1 MSRPTYI
8 FAGGGT
14 GGHLYPA
21 LAVAEQLLDTR
32 GDAAIVF
39 ACSNRP
45 IDRRVLAT
53 LDYAMVPQPIRPLP
67 KRLRSAPGFL
77 LSWWQSRKLA
87 RTLLRDLKP
96 AAVLGAG
103 GFAAAPLVKEASKSG
118 IRTAMLNPDA
128 VPGKANR
135 YLAKYVDVMF
145 TQFDSTASGLAPETA
160 ARARTVGCPI
170 RSGFAHADRSEAMDY
185 FSLDPGRKT
194 LLVNGGSQGAMTIN
208 VAVAMLADDLGEFAD
223 SWQMLH
229 VTGLSQVTEVADP
242 TPGQA
247 IPSTVLNYC
256 DRMDLAYAAADLALC
271 RGGASTTAELAA
283 SGTPAIIMPYP
294 YHTDEHQRLNA
305 APMEECGAAIVCKDA
320 ADGPA
325 NARMLRE
332 HLIALLNDPDRM
344 ESMRTSSASMAHPH
358 AARDVADWM
367 LKDTPVDSAAGHA
380 RGES

>member
-1 MSRPTYI
+1 LSRPTYI

-21 LAVAEQLLDTR
+21 LAVAEQLLEAR

-45 IDRRVLAT
+45 IDRRILAP
-53 LDYAMVPQPIRPLP
+53 LDYAMVPQPIRPMP
-67 KRLRSAPGFL
+67 RRLRSAPGFL
-77 LSWWQSRKLA
+77 LSWWRSRKLA

-103 GFAAAPLVKEASKSG
+103 GFAAAPLVKEASKAG
-118 IRTAMLNPDA
+118 IRVAMLNPDA

-135 YLAKYVDVMF
+135 YLGKYVDVVF
-145 TQFDSTASGLAPETA
+145 TQFDSTAAGFAPEIG
-160 ARARTVGCPI
+160 ARASAVGCPI
-170 RSGFAHADRSEAMDY
+170 RCGFAQADRNEAMDY

-223 SWQMLH
+223 SWQLLH
-229 VTGLSQVTEVADP
+229 VTGLSHVTEVADP
-242 TPGQA
+242 TPGESM
-247 IPSTVLNYC
+247 PSTVLNYC

-271 RGGASTTAELAA
+271 RGGASTAAELAA
-283 SGTPAIIMPYP
+283 SGTPAVIMPYP
-294 YHTDEHQRLNA
+294 YHADEHQRLNA
-305 APMEECGAAIVCKDA
+305 APLEECGAAIICTDA
-320 ADGPA
+320 ADGPS

-332 HLIALLNDPDRM
+332 RLIAIINDSDRL
-344 ESMRTSSASMAHPH
+344 ESMRTAAASMARPH
-358 AARDVADWM
+358 AAKDVADWM
-367 LKDTPVDSAAGHA
+367 LQDA
-380 RGES
+380 

>member
-21 LAVAEQLLDTR
+21 LAVAEQLLEAR
-32 GDAAIVF
+32 GDAAVVF

-45 IDRRVLAT
+45 MDRRVLAP

-67 KRLRSAPGFL
+67 RRLRAIPGFL
-77 LSWWQSRKLA
+77 LSWWRSRKLA

-96 AAVLGAG
+96 SAVLGTG
-103 GFAAAPLVKEASKSG
+103 GFAAAPLVKQASQAG
-118 IRTAMLNPDA
+118 IPVAMLNPDA

-135 YLAKYVDVMF
+135 YLGKYVDVVF
-145 TQFDSTASGLAPETA
+145 TQFDSTAAGFAPEIA
-160 ARARTVGCPI
+160 SRARTVGCPI
-170 RSGFAHADRSEAMDY
+170 RRGFAHADRNEAIDY
-185 FSLDPGRKT
+185 FSLDPSRKT

-208 VAVAMLADDLGEFAD
+208 VAVAMLADDLGELAD

-229 VTGLSQVTEVADP
+229 VTGLSQVTEVADLA
-242 TPGQA
+242 GGKA
-247 IPSTVLNYC
+247 IPSVVLDYC

-283 SGTPAIIMPYP
+283 SGTPAVIMPYP
-294 YHTDEHQRLNA
+294 YHADEHQRLNA
-305 APMEECGAAIVCKDA
+305 APLEECGAAIICTDA
-320 ADGPA
+320 VDGPA

-332 HLIALLNDPDRM
+332 GLIALMSDSDRL
-344 ESMRTSSASMAHPH
+344 EAMRTAAASMARPD
-358 AARDVADWM
+358 AAKDVADWM
-367 LKDTPVDSAAGHA
+367 LQDV
-380 RGES
+380 